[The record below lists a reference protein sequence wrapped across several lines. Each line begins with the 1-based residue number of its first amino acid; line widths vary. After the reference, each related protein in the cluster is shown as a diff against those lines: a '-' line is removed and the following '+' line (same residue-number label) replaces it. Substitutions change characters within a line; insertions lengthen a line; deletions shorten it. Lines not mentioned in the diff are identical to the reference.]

1 MLQVEISRNHN
12 PVDQFPMECVDTYGV
27 MKMLNISGRT
37 LIANTVNYKT
47 PIITTKT
54 ISRLKK
60 FMNS

>member
-1 MLQVEISRNHN
+1 
-12 PVDQFPMECVDTYGV
+12 MECVDTYGV

-60 FMNS
+60 FTNS